1 MHRLAVYSVKGGV
14 GKTAAAVNLAFAGA
28 QSGYRTLLI
37 DLDPQGAS
45 SYYLRT
51 EPSGD
56 VEDRWYMGDRK
67 QLLQGIRASDFPR
80 LHLLP
85 SNLQHRT
92 VEQVLGTKKKSDRQ
106 LRRRLAALE
115 GRYDLV
121 VMDAPPGI
129 GLLAENVF
137 AAVDAV
143 LVPVI
148 PTTLSAR
155 TLAQLVEHFQVAGLP
170 SQHLHAFFSM
180 AQVHKRMHRE
190 FMQRLRA
197 QYGFFLDAEI
207 PFSVDVENMGVR
219 RAPLL
224 ASGSN
229 RPAALAYRRLWDEVM
244 QTLVPVRAP
253 V

>member
-1 MHRLAVYSVKGGV
+1 
-14 GKTAAAVNLAFAGA
+14 
-28 QSGYRTLLI
+28 
-37 DLDPQGAS
+37 
-45 SYYLRT
+45 
-51 EPSGD
+51 
-56 VEDRWYMGDRK
+56 
-67 QLLQGIRASDFPR
+67 
-80 LHLLP
+80 
-85 SNLQHRT
+85 
-92 VEQVLGTKKKSDRQ
+92 
-106 LRRRLAALE
+106 
-115 GRYDLV
+115 
-121 VMDAPPGI
+121 MDAPPGI